1 MLPGYS
7 NFAEKQAGGIKK
19 ALEKLQEVSPGEA
32 AAILDR
38 IDETLW
44 TATQVEAFR
53 EALACKT
60 RAVVEDSLRTP
71 QLQDF
76 TSMPYFLPDALT
88 EKILST
94 GQDKEQLL
102 FEVCAHAAKLS
113 LRTAT
118 EASKATIIALAYW
131 TQLVKGM
138 TPQEKYNLYLK
149 KKPVVTKYLS
159 PPAPQ
164 KLIASLPIAWD
175 ELPLELKE
183 QVFPKGK
190 PEANQAFAGDVMQLV
205 RSMPL
210 RKDHNSLQG
219 VSPLASSSNA
229 ETVSTPMS
237 VDAICK
243 VVEACSRGMQQGGAS
258 HAASS
263 SPPLPTMASATP
275 DGGLPAL
282 EDGRV
287 EDSGPTGFQR
297 QEEAAALEG
306 QKLPEITV
314 ERQVQDLQAQA
325 DCLAGAVL
333 KRPASKKGL
342 KRPASA
348 SEAAVGTQAVLPRA
362 AGSTGSGTK
371 AAAKAMAKVKTKA
384 KSKAK
389 AVANRASREQIRQS
403 ILKKVP
409 AKLKRLYKNGCD
421 KCRGRA
427 LCTPSCWA
435 KRGYFPDYTR

>member
-1 MLPGYS
+1 
-7 NFAEKQAGGIKK
+7 
-19 ALEKLQEVSPGEA
+19 
-32 AAILDR
+32 
-38 IDETLW
+38 
-44 TATQVEAFR
+44 
-53 EALACKT
+53 
-60 RAVVEDSLRTP
+60 
-71 QLQDF
+71 
-76 TSMPYFLPDALT
+76 
-88 EKILST
+88 
-94 GQDKEQLL
+94 
-102 FEVCAHAAKLS
+102 
-113 LRTAT
+113 
-118 EASKATIIALAYW
+118 
-131 TQLVKGM
+131 
-138 TPQEKYNLYLK
+138 
-149 KKPVVTKYLS
+149 
-159 PPAPQ
+159 
-164 KLIASLPIAWD
+164 
-175 ELPLELKE
+175 
-183 QVFPKGK
+183 
-190 PEANQAFAGDVMQLV
+190 
-205 RSMPL
+205 
-210 RKDHNSLQG
+210 
-219 VSPLASSSNA
+219 
-229 ETVSTPMS
+229 
-237 VDAICK
+237 
-243 VVEACSRGMQQGGAS
+243 
-258 HAASS
+258 
-263 SPPLPTMASATP
+263 MASATP

-325 DCLAGAVL
+325 DCLAGVVL

-384 KSKAK
+384 KAKAK
-389 AVANRASREQIRQS
+389 AVATRGSKEQMRQS

-435 KRGYFPDYTR
+435 KRGFP